1 MKHKKIKI
9 AALAIVTASLL
20 GGILYSE
27 FGAKKSY
34 DYSDYYVESKPSKT
48 ANVNKENKEASEKE
62 LSLSLL
68 KQTNND
74 IVGILEFDNRVIYE
88 PIVQAPD
95 NDYYVRKNIKREYAN
110 AGIPFVSADGNI
122 DSKNVVIYGHSSKWN
137 SIIFTPLMSYVNQS
151 YYKEHPTFR
160 FITENETR
168 TYQIIEIMNVDLN
181 NLNDSLEFT
190 QSSWDSDTAF
200 NAFIADSINRG
211 LYKTGVSVNTNDK
224 LMTLVTCD
232 TRNDNKRIVIL
243 AKKNKLIQ
251 KIHKFMKC

>member
-27 FGAKKSY
+27 VGTKKSY
-34 DYSDYYVESKPSKT
+34 DYSDYYIESKPSKST
-48 ANVNKENKEASEKE
+48 KENKDNEDASEKE

-68 KQTNND
+68 QKTNKD

-88 PIVQAPD
+88 PVVQAPD
-95 NDYYVRKNIKREYAN
+95 NDYYVRKNIKKEYAN

-160 FITENETR
+160 FITENETK
-168 TYQIIEIMNVDLN
+168 TYQIFEVMNVDLN

-190 QSSWDSDTAF
+190 QSSWNSDTAF
-200 NAFIADSINRG
+200 NAFIADFINRG
-211 LYKTGVSVNTNDK
+211 LYKTGVSVNTDDK

-232 TRNDNKRIVIL
+232 TRNNNKRIVIL
-243 AKKNKLIQ
+243 AKRVN
-251 KIHKFMKC
+251 

>member
-9 AALAIVTASLL
+9 AALVIVTANLL

-34 DYSDYYVESKPSKT
+34 DYTDYYVETKPDKT
-48 ANVNKENKEASEKE
+48 TKENKDDKEASEKE

-68 KQTNND
+68 QKTNND

-88 PIVQAPD
+88 PVVQAPD
-95 NDYYVRKNIKREYAN
+95 NDYYVRKNIKKEYAN

-122 DSKNVVIYGHSSKWN
+122 EAKNVVIYGHSSKW
-137 SIIFTPLMSYVNQS
+137 SDIIFTPLMRYINQS

-160 FITENETR
+160 FITENEIR
-168 TYQIIEIMNVDLN
+168 TYQIFGVMNVDLN

-200 NAFIADSINRG
+200 NAFISDSINRG
-211 LYKTGVSVNTNDK
+211 LYKSGISVNTEDK

-232 TRNDNKRIVIL
+232 TRNDNKRTVIL
-243 AKKNKLIQ
+243 AKRVD
-251 KIHKFMKC
+251 

>member
-9 AALAIVTASLL
+9 ASLAIVTASLL

-27 FGAKKSY
+27 FGAKKPY
-34 DYSDYYVESKPSKT
+34 DYSGYYVESKPSKVT
-48 ANVNKENKEASEKE
+48 NENKENKEASEKE

-68 KQTNND
+68 KKTNKD
-74 IVGILEFDNRVIYE
+74 IVGILEFDDRVIFE
-88 PIVQAPD
+88 PVVQAPD
-95 NDYYVRKNIKREYAN
+95 NDYYVRKNIKKEYTN

-137 SIIFTPLMSYVNQS
+137 SIIFTPLMNYINQS
-151 YYKEHPTFR
+151 YYKEHPTFK
-160 FITENETR
+160 FIIENETR
-168 TYQIIEIMNVDLN
+168 TYQIFEVMNVDLN

-190 QSSWDSDTAF
+190 QSDWDLDTAF
-200 NAFIADSINRG
+200 NAFISDSINRG
-211 LYKTGVSVNTNDK
+211 LYKTGVSVNTDDK

-243 AKKNKLIQ
+243 AKRVD
-251 KIHKFMKC
+251 

>member
-27 FGAKKSY
+27 FGTKKSY

-48 ANVNKENKEASEKE
+48 TKENKDNEEASEKE

-88 PIVQAPD
+88 PIVQAPN
-95 NDYYVRKNIKREYAN
+95 NDYYVRKNIKKEYAN

-137 SIIFTPLMSYVNQS
+137 NIIFTPLMNYVNQS
-151 YYKEHPTFR
+151 YYKEHPTFQ
-160 FITENETR
+160 FITEAETR
-168 TYQIIEIMNVDLN
+168 TYQIFAVLNVDLN
-181 NLNDSLEFT
+181 NLDDSLEFT
-190 QSSWDSDTAF
+190 QASWDSNNAF
-200 NAFIADSINRG
+200 NAFISDSINRG
-211 LYKTGVSVNTNDK
+211 LYKTGVTVDSEDK
-224 LMTLVTCD
+224 LMTLVSCD
-232 TRNDNKRIVIL
+232 TRDNNKRIIVI
-243 AKKNKLIQ
+243 AKKI
-251 KIHKFMKC
+251 

>member
-9 AALAIVTASLL
+9 AALVIVTASLL

-27 FGAKKSY
+27 FGTKKSY
-34 DYSDYYVESKPSKT
+34 DYTDYYVESKPDKT
-48 ANVNKENKEASEKE
+48 TKENKDNKEASEKE

-68 KQTNND
+68 QKTNND

-88 PIVQAPD
+88 PVVQAPD
-95 NDYYVRKNIKREYAN
+95 NDYYVRKNIKKEYAN

-122 DSKNVVIYGHSSKWN
+122 EAKNVVIYGHSSKW
-137 SIIFTPLMSYVNQS
+137 SDIIFTPLMIYINQS

-160 FITENETR
+160 FITENEIR
-168 TYQIIEIMNVDLN
+168 TYQIFGIMNVDLN

-200 NAFIADSINRG
+200 NAFISDSINRG
-211 LYKTGVSVNTNDK
+211 LYKTGISVNTEEK

-232 TRNDNKRIVIL
+232 TRNDNKRTVIL
-243 AKKNKLIQ
+243 AKRVD
-251 KIHKFMKC
+251 

>member
-34 DYSDYYVESKPSKT
+34 DYSDYYVESKPKKT
-48 ANVNKENKEASEKE
+48 TKENKDDKEASEKE

-95 NDYYVRKNIKREYAN
+95 NDYYVRKNINKEYAN

-122 DSKNVVIYGHSSKWN
+122 DSKNVVIYGHSSKWDN
-137 SIIFTPLMSYVNQS
+137 IIFTPLMSYTDQN
-151 YYKEHPTFR
+151 YYKKHDTFK
-160 FITENETR
+160 FITEDETR
-168 TYQIIEIMNVDLN
+168 TYQIFGVMNVDLN
-181 NLNDSLEFT
+181 DLNDSLEFT
-190 QSSWDSDTAF
+190 QASWDSNNAF
-200 NAFIADSINRG
+200 NAFISDSINRE
-211 LYKTGVSVNTNDK
+211 LYKTGVTVDSEDK
-224 LMTLVTCD
+224 IMTLVTCD
-232 TRNDNKRIVIL
+232 TRDNNKRIIVI
-243 AKKNKLIQ
+243 AKKI
-251 KIHKFMKC
+251 

>member
-48 ANVNKENKEASEKE
+48 TKENKDNEKASKKE

-88 PIVQAPD
+88 PVVQAPD
-95 NDYYVRKNIKREYAN
+95 NDYYVRKNIKKEYAN

-200 NAFIADSINRG
+200 NAFIADSINRR

-251 KIHKFMKC
+251 KSINS